1 MKKGIICDICGT
13 KFDSKINNA
22 KYCSDPCREE
32 GTKRKRE
39 AWKKRNPDYFINASK
54 EHRRKQ
60 KAIKEEKRRKHS
72 EAIKRIIEQQTGGK
86 FIDEEDYNLM

>member
-22 KYCSDPCREE
+22 KYCSYPCRKE
-32 GTKRKRE
+32 GAKRKHE
-39 AWKKRNPDYFINASK
+39 EWKQQNPDYYINASK

-60 KAIKEEKRRKHS
+60 KLIKEEKRKEYWENIR
-72 EAIKRIIEQQTGGK
+72 RIIEQQTGGK
-86 FIDEEDYNLM
+86 FADEEL

>member
-22 KYCSDPCREE
+22 KYCSEPCRAE
-32 GTKRKRE
+32 GAKRKHE
-39 AWKKRNPDYFINASK
+39 EWKQQNPDYYINASK

-60 KAIKEEKRRKHS
+60 KLIKEEKRKEHR
-72 EAIKRIIEQQTGGK
+72 ENIRRIIEQQTGGK
-86 FIDEEDYNLM
+86 FIDEEL

>member
-22 KYCSDPCREE
+22 KYCCYPCRKE
-32 GTKRKRE
+32 GAKRKHE
-39 AWKKRNPDYFINASK
+39 EWKQQNPDYYINASK

-60 KAIKEEKRRKHS
+60 KLIKEEKRKEYWENIR
-72 EAIKRIIEQQTGGK
+72 RIIEQQTGGK
-86 FIDEEDYNLM
+86 FADEEL